1 MPWRRRGE
9 VLAAAGAT
17 RRRARGAA
25 ARLRSRGLSKA
36 LGSWMDERLIRLYA
50 LGCLNAAAVA
60 LRRRGEGR
68 AWRQWL
74 GYVAERA
81 RSRQLLFVAVASAWR
96 QTLFALLGWR
106 GVALSRR
113 VARAEERRRGE
124 AALAHA
130 ASRWRRPAYLAME
143 IWRKEVLRVSPRWAP
158 ARRLAAAVR
167 AAAVARAFDAMHWV
181 AGSRRRRRPELK
193 ELAIRRLRRQ
203 ALARAWSTWA
213 EAAEHFATEQFAVRR
228 WANGALCAAFE
239 AIAAAAVAGHRR
251 AQRALRLA
259 GIVSPEGRAL
269 RRAVNKW
276 RALARACRCCGARS
290 RRCGCASSG
299 AR

>member
-1 MPWRRRGE
+1 M
-9 VLAAAGAT
+9 AAG
-17 RRRARGAA
+17 
-25 ARLRSRGLSKA
+25 
-36 LGSWMDERLIRLYA
+36 LGF
-50 LGCLNAAAVA
+50 
-60 LRRRGEGR
+60 
-68 AWRQWL
+68 
-74 GYVAERA
+74 VAERA
-81 RSRQLLFVAVASAWR
+81 RLRQLLFVAVASRR

-130 ASRWRRPAYLAME
+130 ASRRRRPAYRR
-143 IWRKEVLRVSPRWAP
+143 WRYGGRRCFASRLVAP

-269 RRAVNKW
+269 RRASTH
-276 RALARACRCCGARS
+276 GARS
-290 RRCGCASSG
+290 WRAVALRRAIAAPRLRAQRRAVAAGRGGGGGGAAATIMTGVVSPARQSG
-299 AR
+299 AH

>member
-1 MPWRRRGE
+1 MWAARARVRSVGRRLAALGRALYVRRAAAAVLAGVRDAHARRLRAARCLSHWALRAMAAAWR

-113 VARAEERRRGE
+113 VARAEARRRGE

-130 ASRWRRPAYLAME
+130 ASRWRRPAFMAME

-167 AAAVARAFDAMHWV
+167 ALSLIH
-181 AGSRRRRRPELK
+181 
-193 ELAIRRLRRQ
+193 I
-203 ALARAWSTWA
+203 
-213 EAAEHFATEQFAVRR
+213 
-228 WANGALCAAFE
+228 
-239 AIAAAAVAGHRR
+239 
-251 AQRALRLA
+251 
-259 GIVSPEGRAL
+259 
-269 RRAVNKW
+269 
-276 RALARACRCCGARS
+276 
-290 RRCGCASSG
+290 
-299 AR
+299 

>member
-1 MPWRRRGE
+1 M
-9 VLAAAGAT
+9 AA
-17 RRRARGAA
+17 
-25 ARLRSRGLSKA
+25 
-36 LGSWMDERLIRLYA
+36 
-50 LGCLNAAAVA
+50 
-60 LRRRGEGR
+60 
-68 AWRQWL
+68 WL

-130 ASRWRRPAYLAME
+130 APRWRRPAFMAME
-143 IWRKEVLRVSPRWAP
+143 IWRKECYAS
-158 ARRLAAAVR
+158 RRGGRRRGGSRRRR
-167 AAAVARAFDAMHWV
+167 ATAAVARAFDAMHWV
-181 AGSRRRRRPELK
+181 AGSRRRRRPGLK

-228 WANGALCAAFE
+228 WANCALCAAFE

-259 GIVSPEGRAL
+259 GIVSPESRAL

-276 RALARACRCCGARS
+276 RALWRACRCCGARS
-290 RRCGCASSG
+290 RR
-299 AR
+299 